1 MTVDSVL
8 MLVEAA
14 VSENIV
20 SKNVSAI
27 VWNFWSAREKI
38 VGWYHTGPK
47 L

>member
-27 VWNFWSAREKI
+27 V
-38 VGWYHTGPK
+38 
-47 L
+47 